1 MVVGQTLRSLTHTQ
15 IHTHMGTHATCNGQC
30 RNLAEK
36 GGWKEKIAPP
46 SAFAVGMPL
55 IMSFICYVPAYLQ
68 IISVKILAE
77 DHPIINAFMTGA
89 VFPGLSFVMR

>member
-1 MVVGQTLRSLTHTQ
+1 MTTASNAARSHVHTLEHTLP
-15 IHTHMGTHATCNGQC
+15 TCNEQC
-30 RNLAEK
+30 RNLANK

-68 IISVKILAE
+68 IISVKILAK
-77 DHPIINAFMTGA
+77 DYPIINAFMTGA